1 MYHLFDTWSHD
12 KIMVKRKNYGGGIML
27 ALPVSFFENLK
38 TQKNA
43 KIEKD
48 EVIPFRFSK
57 EVLEGERKI
66 KVEKAVI

>member
-1 MYHLFDTWSHD
+1 MQP
-12 KIMVKRKNYGGGIML
+12 
-27 ALPVSFFENLK
+27 LPVSFFKNLK

-57 EVLEGERKI
+57 KVSKGKRKI

>member
-1 MYHLFDTWSHD
+1 MQP
-12 KIMVKRKNYGGGIML
+12 
-27 ALPVSFFENLK
+27 LPVSFFENLK

-57 EVLEGERKI
+57 GFERKTQD
-66 KVEKAVI
+66 KS

>member
-1 MYHLFDTWSHD
+1 MQ
-12 KIMVKRKNYGGGIML
+12 

-57 EVLEGERKI
+57 EVLEGERKV
-66 KVEKAVI
+66 KVTLPKKKDV

>member
-1 MYHLFDTWSHD
+1 MQP
-12 KIMVKRKNYGGGIML
+12 
-27 ALPVSFFENLK
+27 LPVSFFENLK

-48 EVIPFRFSK
+48 EVISFRFSK
-57 EVLEGERKI
+57 EVLEGERKV